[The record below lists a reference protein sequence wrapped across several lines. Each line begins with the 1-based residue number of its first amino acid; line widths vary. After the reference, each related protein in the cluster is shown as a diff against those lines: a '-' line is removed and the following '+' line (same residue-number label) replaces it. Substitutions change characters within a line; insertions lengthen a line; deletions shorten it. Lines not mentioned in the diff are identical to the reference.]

1 MEHRTVSIADQ
12 IFEQLER
19 DILIGEYEV
28 GEVLTESRLSEK
40 LGVSRTPIREALRRL
55 EQEHIIEES
64 SRGAVVVG
72 ITKSDMADI
81 YEIRKRLEGLAARKA
96 AENATEEDIEN
107 LRKIVDLQEFYTAK
121 KDADSIKNADTAFHE
136 SFYKCSRSPNLYYT
150 LIPLHKKAVKYRKAS
165 MMNSS
170 RASDSLAEHKEIFD
184 AIVKRDPDAAEKAAL
199 QHVIRARDSIF
210 DKE

>member
-96 AENATEEDIEN
+96 AENATDDDIEN

-170 RASDSLAEHKEIFD
+170 RASDSLAEHKEIFE